1 MTDQKNEGPLS
12 RRKFLQG
19 SLIVLGS
26 SILAACGAPTAAPGA
41 PPTEEV
47 EISYAFHDPASFRT
61 EAVKAF
67 NEEFPNIT
75 VNLEE
80 IADDFP
86 TKVFTMAAADTLP
99 DVLRG
104 WEPHVLEFGR
114 AGQVMDLQPFIDA
127 QAGFD
132 AADFLESFYDFPLI
146 DGKRYGIADGW
157 NAHLA
162 YYNKDIFDAA
172 GVEYPSTD
180 WTWDVLVS
188 KSREIAK
195 PDEGIWG
202 TGIYFGWLHW
212 NYKQIWQNGGEAY
225 NADYTQSLLDSPEA
239 IEAMQ
244 FWADLAAEGEIIPSI
259 GADEPHVF
267 FGAGNMAM
275 HRSGAWEIGGYAEA
289 DFSWDLLPE
298 PQKKRQATLLH
309 TAFNMIPNTTQETGA
324 AWTWLNFIVGP
335 TGMYLYVKDNVT
347 PGTRRSVNARKPWVR
362 EGIDADWDLVPQ
374 AGEYGHVV
382 PAPPNVGE
390 VEKLQ
395 ADAFQAIYLGE
406 MTAEQALTDV
416 APKITAALAVTA

>member
-19 SLIVLGS
+19 SLIVLGG

-47 EISYAFHDPASFRT
+47 EISYAFHDPAAYRA
-61 EAVKAF
+61 EAIKAF

-80 IADDFP
+80 IADEFP

-114 AGQVMDLQPFIDA
+114 AGQVMDLQPFIDG
-127 QAGFD
+127 QADFNPG
-132 AADFLESFYDFPLI
+132 DFLESFYDFPLI

-157 NAHLA
+157 NGHLG
-162 YYNKDIFDAA
+162 YYNKDLFDGA
-172 GVEYPSTD
+172 GVDYPSTD
-180 WTWDVLVS
+180 WTWDDLVS
-188 KSREIAK
+188 LSRQISK
-195 PDEGIWG
+195 PDEGIYG
-202 TGIYFGWLHW
+202 TGIFFGWLHW
-212 NYKQIWQNGGEAY
+212 NYKQIWQNGGQVY
-225 NADYTQSLLDSPEA
+225 NADYTESLLDRPEA

-244 FWADLAAEGEIIPSI
+244 FWSDLAAEGEIMP
-259 GADEPHVF
+259 GPAGEEPHVVF
-267 FGAGNMAM
+267 EAGKAATLRN
-275 HRSGAWEIGGYAEA
+275 GAWEIGALETV
-289 DFSWDLLPE
+289 DFAWDLLPE
-298 PQKKRQATLLH
+298 PQNKQRATLLH

-335 TGMYLYVKDNVT
+335 TGQYLYVKDNVT
-347 PGTRRSVNARKPWVR
+347 PGTRRSVNERNPWVR
-362 EGIDADWDLVPQ
+362 EGIEADWDLVPQ
-374 AGEYGHVV
+374 AGEYGIVV
-382 PAPPNVGE
+382 PAPPNVGV

-416 APKITAALAVTA
+416 APKITEALAAPA